1 MQGSAVW
8 ALSGLQQGLNG
19 LPTAP
24 DKIPGNIEFAAKE
37 LFEARGRQCC
47 KAFPRRSP
55 GACCRIILA
64 LVSGEVSH
72 ECRNSPDFDDDLDDS
87 PQKWAPGRVRS
98 RRPRGTT
105 PAVGTAAATTTPPV
119 RPPPIEVGRNEQRGA
134 VTGQDQMLDYAALR
148 AVREKLTGML
158 FSAHLEPQWN
168 PSGSPENL
176 TTA

>member
-1 MQGSAVW
+1 M
-8 ALSGLQQGLNG
+8 
-19 LPTAP
+19 PTAP

-37 LFEARGRQCC
+37 LFEARGRQC
-47 KAFPRRSP
+47 KALPRRSP
-55 GACCRIILA
+55 GACCRTILA
-64 LVSGEVSH
+64 LVSGEVSDK
-72 ECRNSPDFDDDLDDS
+72 CRNSPDFDDDLDDS

-98 RRPRGTT
+98 RRPRGTVRARKPIMIT

-134 VTGQDQMLDYAALR
+134 VTGQDQMLDYAAPLR